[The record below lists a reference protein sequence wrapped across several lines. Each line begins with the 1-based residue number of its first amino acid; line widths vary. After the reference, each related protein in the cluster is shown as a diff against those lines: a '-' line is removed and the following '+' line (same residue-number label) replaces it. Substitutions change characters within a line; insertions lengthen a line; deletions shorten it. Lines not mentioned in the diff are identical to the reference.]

1 MKVTKT
7 EIIAEIIND
16 AEKKQ
21 FSSFSKNVLTSLEDK
36 LRNHPV
42 IKAKAEEL
50 RLHQARKEAFATIT
64 KELGDLDNSNNSSNS
79 DNSNNSSNL

>member
-50 RLHQARKEAFATIT
+50 RLHQARKEAFATIA
-64 KELGDLDNSNNSSNS
+64 KELGDLDNSGSS
-79 DNSNNSSNL
+79 